1 MTPRSRPT
9 RAARRSTSRP
19 LFACACAAAG
29 LTFAAGC
36 LVGPNYRPPDAR
48 VQAGWASL
56 GTRPS
61 GPAATQVSTA
71 TADRANTALWWR
83 NFNDPVLDELVTEAL
98 ASNLDVAQAV
108 ARLRQARA
116 QRRVAAG
123 QFYPAVDLSGSYR
136 RSGTGRDN
144 DRNGGGS
151 TTNPTTG
158 APIVTGALGTTA
170 SRSNDQFQLGFD
182 AAWELDVFGGI
193 RRGVEAADASTR
205 ASLAD
210 LQDVRVT
217 LVSDVAVTYF
227 ALRGAQQRLAFA
239 ERNLQIQQRSLAVTR
254 RQFGGGMVS
263 GLDVAQAEAQ
273 IAGTQSQI
281 PALEQAVR
289 VAIFDLALLLGREP
303 ATLIDPLLAA
313 APIPLTPP
321 VVPAGLPSDLLRR
334 RPDVRRAE
342 EQLHVTVAN
351 IGVATADLFPRFTLT
366 GTFGTEDQKVRRLFN
381 WANTIWSFGP
391 NVSWNVFDIGGRIR
405 GNIAVA
411 EAQKDEAFFFY
422 RQTVLTALRDAEQA
436 LTAYDFEQRRR
447 VGLRAAV
454 DANRRSVDL
463 SQRLYAQGQ
472 TEFVNVLTA
481 QQAQLNSEDALVQS
495 DQQVAANLV
504 SIYRALGGG
513 WEYETP
519 PVAATQPAAPATQPT
534 AAAAAGVAPPLHN
547 PPTGG

>member
-158 APIVTGALGTTA
+158 APIITGALGTTA

-182 AAWELDVFGGI
+182 AAWELDVFGGL
-193 RRGVEAADASTR
+193 RRGVEAADASIR
-205 ASLAD
+205 AGVAD
-210 LQDVRVT
+210 LQNVRLT
-217 LVSDVAVTYF
+217 LVSEVAVNYF

-239 ERNLQIQQRSLAVTR
+239 ERNLQIQQRSLEVTR
-254 RQFGGGMVS
+254 RQFAGGIVS
-263 GLDVAQAEAQ
+263 GLDLAQAEAQ
-273 IAGTQSQI
+273 IASTQSQI
-281 PALEQAVR
+281 PALEQAAR

-303 ATLIDPLLAA
+303 ATLVDPLTAAGPIPATA
-313 APIPLTPP
+313 APA
-321 VVPAGLPSDLLRR
+321 VPAGLPSDLLRR

-342 EQLHVTVAN
+342 AQLHAAVAN

-381 WANTIWSFGP
+381 WGNTIWSFGP
-391 NVSWNVFDIGGRIR
+391 NISWNVFDLGGRIR
-405 GNIAVA
+405 GNIALT
-411 EAQKDEAFFFY
+411 EAQRDEAFFAY
-422 RQTVLTALRDAEQA
+422 RQTVLIALRDAEQA

-454 DANRRSVDL
+454 GANRRSVDL

-481 QQAQLNSEDALVQS
+481 QQALLGSEDALVQS

-504 SIYRALGGG
+504 AIYKALGGG
-513 WEYETP
+513 WEYEAVPP
-519 PVAATQPAAPATQPT
+519 PVAATQPAPATQPSAGGADLRSVRRLC
-534 AAAAAGVAPPLHN
+534 AAR
-547 PPTGG
+547 